1 MSAQWQQV
9 KEILQ
14 SALERPPG
22 EREQFLDNACSGDD
36 SLRRKVETLLA
47 SSENVG
53 SFMEEA
59 AIGKV
64 AEMFVGAENQL
75 KVGQHFNQ
83 YEIISPIGAGAMGVA
98 YLPEDK
104 RLDRKVAVKVL
115 NEKFA
120 RHESNLRRFTQ
131 EAKAA

>member
-14 SALERPPG
+14 SALQRPPG
-22 EREQFLDNACSGDD
+22 EREQFLDNACAEDD

-53 SFMEEA
+53 SFMEQA

-64 AEMFVGAENQL
+64 AEMFVGVENHL
-75 KVGQHFNQ
+75 KIGQRFNQ
-83 YEIISPIGAGAMGVA
+83 YEIIKQIGAGGMGEV
-98 YLPEDK
+98 YLAQDTK
-104 RLDRKVAVKVL
+104 LDRKVALKVL
-115 NEKFA
+115 P
-120 RHESNLRRFTQ
+120 
-131 EAKAA
+131 